1 MEGWISISPT
11 PIMRYQTRLSHNFDI
26 LNDENLRN
34 VDDETV
40 RSLNGHRATDTILEL
55 VPNKK
60 TFRLVLRFFDT

>member
-1 MEGWISISPT
+1 
-11 PIMRYQTRLSHNFDI
+11 MRYQTRLSHNFDI

-60 TFRLVLRFFDT
+60 VCVGVRCEIDLPSSFEIF